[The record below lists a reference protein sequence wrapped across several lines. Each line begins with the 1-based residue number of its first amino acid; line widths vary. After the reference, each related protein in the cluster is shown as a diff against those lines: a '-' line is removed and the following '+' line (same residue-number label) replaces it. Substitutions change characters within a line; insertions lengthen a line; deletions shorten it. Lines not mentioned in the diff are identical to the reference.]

1 MTKMNE
7 IRIEEMLMQ
16 PNGAVRERSF
26 PTKCYTLYLDNEI
39 GAPSEYRDHMEALES
54 AAEWDEVR
62 LVISS
67 PGGRL
72 DAGLMLIN
80 GIKACRAP
88 VTAHIHDQC
97 GSMATGIALAC
108 DNWMLGD
115 FAYFFV
121 HTASWM
127 AYGKDSEIRSQV
139 QFMDKR
145 IDKFLHDMYDGFLS
159 PEEISLVSKG
169 QDMWINAQELG
180 ERLANYQEHREEQGC
195 GNPECEGCGA
205 DSIDP
210 EEPFDLKTLIKDA
223 VSEALA
229 ERDVLTKVEQEVV
242 INVSETKPKR
252 PSRTKNPTTE
262 RVDKKLKEDLTTA
275 IGEVVK

>member
-1 MTKMNE
+1 MTTKMNE

-169 QDMWINAQELG
+169 QDMWINAEELG

-195 GNPECEGCGA
+195 GNPDCEGCGTV
-205 DSIDP
+205 DNIGP
-210 EEPFDLKTLIKDA
+210 EEPFDLKTLIKQA
-223 VSEALA
+223 VQEALA
-229 ERDVLTKVEQEVV
+229 EREVKQEVV

-252 PSRTKNPTTE
+252 PSRTKKPELAENPQ
-262 RVDKKLKEDLTTA
+262 L
-275 IGEVVK
+275 G

>member
-1 MTKMNE
+1 MTTKMNE

-39 GAPSEYRDHMEALES
+39 GAPSDYRDHMEALES

-80 GIKACRAP
+80 GIKACRAT

-145 IDKFLHDMYDGFLS
+145 IDKFLHEMYDGFLS
-159 PEEISLVSKG
+159 AEEISLVSKG
-169 QDMWINAQELG
+169 QDMWIDVEELG
-180 ERLANYQEHREEQGC
+180 ERLANYQEHRDSQGC
-195 GNPECEGCGA
+195 GDPGCDGCSLEQDPIPSI
-205 DSIDP
+205 DSII
-210 EEPFDLKTLIKDA
+210 EEAVASGVQKGLDKTLKRYN
-223 VSEALA
+223 L
-229 ERDVLTKVEQEVV
+229 VE
-242 INVSETKPKR
+242 KPK
-252 PSRTKNPTTE
+252 PEKKEKGASKPTPPE
-262 RVDKKLKEDLTTA
+262 PPPMRVGDK
-275 IGEVVK
+275 G

>member
-1 MTKMNE
+1 MTNE
-7 IRIEEMLMQ
+7 IKIEEMLMQ

-26 PTKCYTLYLDNEI
+26 PTKIYTLYLDSDI

-54 AAEWDEVR
+54 ANEWDDVR

-80 GIKACRAP
+80 GIKSCRAP

-108 DNWMLGD
+108 NNWMLGD

-121 HTASWM
+121 HTASWGTW
-127 AYGKDSEIRSQV
+127 GKDSEIRSQV

-145 IDKFLHDMYDGFLS
+145 IDKFLHEMYDGFLS
-159 PEEISLVSKG
+159 SEEIALVSKG
-169 QDMWINAQELG
+169 QDMWIDSEEL
-180 ERLANYQEHREEQGC
+180 EQRLSAYQEHRESQGC
-195 GNPECEGCGA
+195 GDPDCEGC
-205 DSIDP
+205 SIDI
-210 EEPFDLKTLIKDA
+210 EDDDEPQFNLKDLIK
-223 VSEALA
+223 EAIR
-229 ERDVLTKVEQEVV
+229 EVLEESKHVVEDSVEVKKYPSRKAKKKVEE
-242 INVSETKPKR
+242 
-252 PSRTKNPTTE
+252 
-262 RVDKKLKEDLTTA
+262 
-275 IGEVVK
+275 

>member
-1 MTKMNE
+1 MNE
-7 IRIEEMLMQ
+7 IKIEEMLMQ

-26 PTKCYTLYLDNEI
+26 PTKIYTLYLDSEI

-54 AAEWDEVR
+54 ANEWDEVR

-80 GIKACRAP
+80 GIKSCRAP

-108 DNWMLGD
+108 SNWMLGD

-121 HTASWM
+121 HTASWG
-127 AYGKDSEIRSQV
+127 AWGKDSEIRSQV

-145 IDKFLHDMYDGFLS
+145 IDKFLHEMYDGFLTD
-159 PEEISLVSKG
+159 EEIALVSKG
-169 QDMWINAQELG
+169 QDMWIDSEELSK
-180 ERLANYQEHREEQGC
+180 RLSAYQEHRNEQDVQGC
-195 GNPECEGCGA
+195 GNPDCTECGL
-205 DSIDP
+205 DN
-210 EEPFDLKTLIKDA
+210 EEPIDLMSLIESKVAQGVEKSLDNLLKKYDITPKPKKA
-223 VSEALA
+223 AKVKEPKVSEA
-229 ERDVLTKVEQEVV
+229 VVE
-242 INVSETKPKR
+242 NVKEFNKG
-252 PSRTKNPTTE
+252 
-262 RVDKKLKEDLTTA
+262 DFLK
-275 IGEVVK
+275 

>member
-1 MTKMNE
+1 MNE
-7 IRIEEMLMQ
+7 IKIEEMLMQ

-26 PTKCYTLYLDNEI
+26 PTKIYTLYLDSEI

-54 AAEWDEVR
+54 ANEWDDVR

-80 GIKACRAP
+80 GIKSCRAP

-108 DNWMLGD
+108 SNWMLGD

-121 HTASWM
+121 HTASWG
-127 AYGKDSEIRSQV
+127 AWGKDSEIRSQV

-145 IDKFLHDMYDGFLS
+145 IDKFLHEMYDGFLTE
-159 PEEISLVSKG
+159 EEIALVSKG
-169 QDMWINAQELG
+169 QDMWIDSEELS
-180 ERLANYQEHREEQGC
+180 ERLSAYQEHRNEQEMQGC
-195 GNPECEGCGA
+195 GNPDCTGCGEDLDNDDEPRLDLFGMIKEA
-205 DSIDP
+205 VREVMKESKPVP
-210 EEPFDLKTLIKDA
+210 EAT
-223 VSEALA
+223 
-229 ERDVLTKVEQEVV
+229 
-242 INVSETKPKR
+242 ETVKEKPKR
-252 PSRTKNPTTE
+252 PSSKTKKALDDAKVIRENMDNL
-262 RVDKKLKEDLTTA
+262 DKQLEEK
-275 IGEVVK
+275 